1 MLDDRGWTL
10 THTEVTFGTRVV
22 VFSDKCTQDI
32 MECWKH
38 SLPTSQLCFAAVG
51 RISLGNGT
59 GAFVG
64 AQGLVDQW
72 DRIWGS
78 QNPECHGKDRDT
90 AWPWG

>member
-38 SLPTSQLCFAAVG
+38 SLPTSQ
-51 RISLGNGT
+51 
-59 GAFVG
+59 
-64 AQGLVDQW
+64 
-72 DRIWGS
+72 
-78 QNPECHGKDRDT
+78 
-90 AWPWG
+90 